1 MQYGSYTGYMSAD
14 YLQTAERG
22 RADAGAADTSASADP
37 IGTARTTAVLNIRT
51 GPSTGYRSLGLLD
64 NGETVTV
71 LENCGNGWYAVRTS
85 SNTFGYCSGDYLR
98 VTLGTSPAPQPEP
111 TPQPSERTQRRAGT
125 AARPPLSTCAPDR
138 APATASI

>member
-14 YLQTAERG
+14 YLQTQS
-22 RADAGAADTSASADP
+22 AAAPTPAPPDTSASADP

-71 LENCGNGWYAVRTS
+71 LENCGNGSVCGRTS
-85 SNTFGYCSGDYLR
+85 RTFGYC
-98 VTLGTSPAPQPEP
+98 VT
-111 TPQPSERTQRRAGT
+111 RR
-125 AARPPLSTCAPDR
+125 SCA
-138 APATASI
+138 